1 MQLTAM
7 TRPPLLPPLRRR
19 HSHNRNQQDSQP
31 HAPLPQHPRLPRRHH
46 HHPARSPYVK
56 PPSPPNVY
64 FSETGTTQKLTS
76 PLHPEYTFGFL
87 IYLIPHLQPNTP
99 SAARAKSLWKYHR
112 IVGYT
117 ALALLLATVA
127 AAAETDYN
135 KSVLGI
141 RLWSVLLAEGLIVAG
156 VVPRV
161 HLGKMLVGGGHGQG
175 QR

>member
-1 MQLTAM
+1 MPHFHSTHAYLGVTA
-7 TRPPLLPPLRRR
+7 TILLALRTSNPPPP
-19 HSHNRNQQDSQP
+19 P
-31 HAPLPQHPRLPRRHH
+31 HAYLP
-46 HHPARSPYVK
+46 
-56 PPSPPNVY
+56 
-64 FSETGTTQKLTS
+64 ETGKTHKLTIT
-76 PLHPEYTFGFL
+76 HTHTEYTFGFL

-99 SAARAKSLWKYHR
+99 AAARAKSLWRYHR
-112 IVGYT
+112 VVGYA

-161 HLGKMLVGGGHGQG
+161 HLGKMLVGGGGHGQG